1 MCALN
6 LSRLTKQKMKIVV
19 FGGSGYV
26 GQQIVKAAFAQG
38 VRVTSISRTG
48 APPALDPS
56 LEGVDDTAVRWKRA
70 DIFNESQWVGELAEA
85 DAVISCLGAFGS
97 NQVTIFS
104 CCRVTLTLD

>member
-1 MCALN
+1 MVSLRPIRLISIIEISL
-6 LSRLTKQKMKIVV
+6 LSSSFFHSL
-19 FGGSGYV
+19 

-56 LEGVDDTAVRWKRA
+56 LEGVDGAAVRWKRA
-70 DIFNESQWVGELAEA
+70 DIFNESQWVGELTEA

-97 NQVTIFS
+97 NQVTNVTY
-104 CCRVTLTLD
+104 CRGT